1 MSQGSEDVPVII
13 SPSGKLRGSRWPLDQ
28 EVVTI
33 GRGSDCDIMVPDR
46 QVSRYHAQIRKQS
59 DGYII
64 EDLGS
69 KNGTHLNGVRV
80 EKQAVLQDGDEIQVA
95 LAEKLTFIGT
105 EATLP
110 LSLSDASQMGLGKLR
125 MDAEAHRVW
134 VKEQEVE
141 PPLSPPQ
148 FRLLEIL
155 YKNYDRVV
163 SRDEIASFVW
173 PGTQGVGVS
182 DQAIDALVRRLRDRL
197 SEVDPSHAYVET
209 VRGHGFRLDNPV

>member
-1 MSQGSEDVPVII
+1 M
-13 SPSGKLRGSRWPLDQ
+13 
-28 EVVTI
+28 
-33 GRGSDCDIMVPDR
+33 
-46 QVSRYHAQIRKQS
+46 
-59 DGYII
+59 
-64 EDLGS
+64 
-69 KNGTHLNGVRV
+69 
-80 EKQAVLQDGDEIQVA
+80 EKQAALQDGDEIQVA

-110 LSLSDASQMGLGKLR
+110 LSLSDASQMGLGNLR

-134 VKEQEVE
+134 VQEKEVE

-197 SEVDPSHAYVET
+197 AEVDPSHTYVET
-209 VRGHGFRLDNPV
+209 VRGHPPGCSLLVEMAGFEPASEGFNHQTSTSLADFFSCSTVINQQTPVAPATRIRRPA